1 MELYSFTLDCIGLYL
16 DKTKIAMDYQ
26 TVDVFWAAI
35 KAAVITSIILILL
48 QLIPIRVGVNQ
59 TGYRWD
65 VGVSQSDHVW
75 SISR

>member
-1 MELYSFTLDCIGLYL
+1 MQSIIN
-16 DKTKIAMDYQ
+16 KIKEDIVDRIA
-26 TVDVFWAAI
+26 DVFWAAI

-48 QLIPIRVGVNQ
+48 QLIPIRVGVSQ